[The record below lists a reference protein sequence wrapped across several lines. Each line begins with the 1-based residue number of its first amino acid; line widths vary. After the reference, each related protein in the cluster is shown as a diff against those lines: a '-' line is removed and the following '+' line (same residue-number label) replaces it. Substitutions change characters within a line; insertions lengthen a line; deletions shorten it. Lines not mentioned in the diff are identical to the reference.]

1 MGREAGEEGLSGK
14 FRCLV
19 GLCTRMNGQTPD
31 FGGHSLILLI
41 VVDFIGCCTADSQ
54 ADEDR
59 NQLNNN

>member
-31 FGGHSLILLI
+31 FGGNSLILLI
-41 VVDFIGCCTADSQ
+41 VVDFIGFV
-54 ADEDR
+54 
-59 NQLNNN
+59 QLIRKQTRTEIS